1 MCRYGRVASHISNGR
16 LCLYECRLIVDDEAM
31 EISQH
36 IYQHTCHKCD
46 RPALTF
52 NEGGDPLCGR
62 HATIFIAMPRVE
74 TKDDEHLIS
83 VFAEAS
89 I

>member
-1 MCRYGRVASHISNGR
+1 MDSTR
-16 LCLYECRLIVDDEAM
+16 
-31 EISQH
+31 H

-52 NEGGDPLCGR
+52 SKDGEALCGR
-62 HATIFIAMPRVE
+62 HATIFIAVSRVE
-74 TKDDEHLIS
+74 TEDDERLIP
-83 VFAEAS
+83 VVVEAS

>member
-1 MCRYGRVASHISNGR
+1 M
-16 LCLYECRLIVDDEAM
+16 VDDEGM

-36 IYQHTCHKCD
+36 IYQHSCRKCD

-52 NEGGDPLCGR
+52 NEGGDPLCGW
-62 HATIFIAMPRVE
+62 HATIFIGVPRVE
-74 TKDDEHLIS
+74 TKDDEHSIR
-83 VFAEAS
+83 VVVEAS

>member
-1 MCRYGRVASHISNGR
+1 MSSQLSNGD
-16 LCLYECRLIVDDEAM
+16 LCLYECHPMVDDWDM

-62 HATIFIAMPRVE
+62 HATIFIGVPRVE
-74 TKDDEHLIS
+74 TKDDEHSIP
-83 VFAEAS
+83 VFVEAS